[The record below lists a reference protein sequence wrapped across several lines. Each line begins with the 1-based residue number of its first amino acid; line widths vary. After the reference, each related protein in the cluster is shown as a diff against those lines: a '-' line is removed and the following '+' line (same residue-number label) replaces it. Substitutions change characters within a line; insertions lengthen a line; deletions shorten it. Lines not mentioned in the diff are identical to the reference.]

1 MSEEDCLRRFVEA
14 VVSRWR
20 TYAVVLYGSRAR
32 GDWMPWS
39 DWDVIVVADFREPFL
54 ERLRA
59 LLELACPAVE
69 PIGYTPE
76 EFERGLL
83 ALNPTVI
90 SALVEGKA
98 LYGGDYL
105 DAVRRRIKWAR
116 KGECVWEVELAE

>member
-1 MSEEDCLRRFVEA
+1 MLWFSTGR
-14 VVSRWR
+14 
-20 TYAVVLYGSRAR
+20 GQ
-32 GDWMPWS
+32 GDWMSWS
-39 DWDVIVVADFREPFL
+39 NWDVLVVAKFGEPFL
-54 ERLRA
+54 KKLRA

-76 EFERGLL
+76 EFERGLR

-90 SALVEGKA
+90 SALVEGRA

-116 KGECVWEVELAE
+116 KGECVWEVELAD